1 MLLSIVIPT
10 KGRNKYIIEVINSL
24 LHMNLNSTEIVI
36 QDNNELDELSNKFA
50 SYISSGKIIYNHTKD
65 PLSFIS
71 NFEKAVSLAQAK
83 YITVIGDDDL
93 VNPKIESIIAD
104 IAEKHD
110 FEAIIPSTR
119 SLFYIWPDTYSL
131 SKSKRLV
138 SGKGL
143 LTMRSY
149 SGTLTKV
156 NVEKEIH
163 DFFNNGCL
171 DYLDTNMPRLYH
183 GIVKRET
190 IVKIKD
196 TYGFFFGGLTPD
208 IYASIMLSL
217 HTKNVFRLDY
227 PLTIPGVCRKS
238 GSAASETGAHTGE
251 LSTAPHFNYRG
262 PYNWNKKVPAIYT
275 VETIWADSAL
285 AVLQDTQKDIKFNL
299 EKLNFILEFKYP
311 KLFKK
316 TQPDTI
322 NKIISKK
329 LFIIKYSFNKKLK
342 WKAKK
347 VFEKLGFIKARY
359 IPINDL
365 NELLTIV
372 SKMDK

>member
-10 KGRNKYIIEVINSL
+10 KGENKYIIEVIHSL
-24 LHMNLNSTEIVI
+24 LHMNLNNTEIVI

-50 SYISSGKIIYNHTKD
+50 SYISSGKIIYNLTKD

-143 LTMRSY
+143 LTIRSY

-163 DFFNNGCL
+163 DFFNNGML
-171 DYLDTNMPRLYH
+171 YYLRYKYAKTVSWYCK
-183 GIVKRET
+183 KR
-190 IVKIKD
+190 
-196 TYGFFFGGLTPD
+196 
-208 IYASIMLSL
+208 
-217 HTKNVFRLDY
+217 
-227 PLTIPGVCRKS
+227 
-238 GSAASETGAHTGE
+238 
-251 LSTAPHFNYRG
+251 NY
-262 PYNWNKKVPAIYT
+262 
-275 VETIWADSAL
+275 S
-285 AVLQDTQKDIKFNL
+285 
-299 EKLNFILEFKYP
+299 
-311 KLFKK
+311 
-316 TQPDTI
+316 
-322 NKIISKK
+322 
-329 LFIIKYSFNKKLK
+329 
-342 WKAKK
+342 
-347 VFEKLGFIKARY
+347 
-359 IPINDL
+359 
-365 NELLTIV
+365 
-372 SKMDK
+372 